1 MAAQKLT
8 RGRLIQIIILMIILI
23 SAFVWRTVTYK
34 SKTTVQRSVCNLNTG
49 NCFFNINNK
58 KIIVSLSQTKPQEN
72 TLVELYIN
80 PVDINP
86 SASVSGVTMNMGILP
101 IIFTQQKDGWVG
113 KFTVPQSTHN
123 KMTWNI
129 DIKINQNIYSS
140 EFTVTK

>member
-8 RGRLIQIIILMIILI
+8 RGRLIQIIILIIILI

-34 SKTTVQRSVCNLNTG
+34 SKATVQRSVCNLNTG
-49 NCFFNINNK
+49 NCFFNINKK
-58 KIIVSLSQTKPQEN
+58 KIIVSLSQTKPQAN
-72 TLVELYIN
+72 TLVELY
-80 PVDINP
+80 INP

-113 KFTVPQSTHN
+113 KFTVPQSTSN
-123 KMTWNI
+123 KMKWNI

>member
-113 KFTVPQSTHN
+113 KFTVPQSTRN

>member
-1 MAAQKLT
+1 
-8 RGRLIQIIILMIILI
+8 MIILI

-34 SKTTVQRSVCNLNTG
+34 SKTTVQRRVCNLNTG
-49 NCFFNINNK
+49 NCFLNINNK
-58 KIIVSLSQTKPQEN
+58 KIIVSLSQTKPQAN

-86 SASVSGVTMNMGILP
+86 SASVSGVAMNIGVLP

-123 KMTWNI
+123 KMIWNI

>member
-58 KIIVSLSQTKPQEN
+58 KIIVSLSQTKLQAN

-101 IIFTQQKDGWVG
+101 IIFTQQKNGWVG

>member
-34 SKTTVQRSVCNLNTG
+34 SNTTVQRSVCNLNTG

-58 KIIVSLSQTKPQEN
+58 KIIVSLSQTKLQAN

>member
-58 KIIVSLSQTKPQEN
+58 KIIVSLSQTKLQAN

-101 IIFTQQKDGWVG
+101 IIFTQQKDGWIG

>member
-58 KIIVSLSQTKPQEN
+58 KIIVSLSQTKLQAN

>member
-113 KFTVPQSTHN
+113 KFTVPQSTRN
-123 KMTWNI
+123 KMKWNI